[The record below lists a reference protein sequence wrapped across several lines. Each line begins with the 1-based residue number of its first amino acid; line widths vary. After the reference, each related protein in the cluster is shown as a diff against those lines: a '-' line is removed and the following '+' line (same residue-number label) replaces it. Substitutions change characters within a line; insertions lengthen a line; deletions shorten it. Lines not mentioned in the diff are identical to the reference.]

1 MPAPTATSP
10 SGTAPPSRSS
20 GPWRTGTWRCG
31 WRGASSAAA
40 MPSPGSGRASASAG
54 CWSRWTTRR
63 PTPGAS
69 RSRPNRSRSFRDGP
83 SSRSAPRP
91 RPARLGGDEGP
102 AAGASRAGPR
112 ARARRRAAVVGRSDA
127 GDPHRAA
134 VLGPRAGCSRRTST
148 ASAAWPSATAR
159 RCGCGPATASGSTT
173 ATRSWWRRWRHRRPT
188 TSWSTG
194 RSWHSRG
201 AAAASPA
208 AAAHAAPR
216 PRPGPPQRGGGLPVP
231 VRRAARGRLRPD
243 WPGAAA
249 AQGRAA
255 APAGV
260 SRPPPVHPPSQRRR
274 RGLRAAG
281 LPEGLGGGDR
291 QAGRRAL
298 RARAV
303 RRLAEVQVRHPA
315 GAGDRWL
322 YRPQGVQA
330 RPRRPAAR
338 LLPRRRAGVRRQGRD
353 RLRPGAAR
361 APAAAAGPAGAEPA
375 AVLGGAAAARGGA
388 LGAARAGRPDR
399 LQRMDQRRA
408 ASPSSVP
415 GAPGR
420 QASTRGG
427 TGATAMSDKRS
438 VKVGRRTVEVS
449 NPGKILY
456 PDGITKGDLVDYYRR
471 VAKRMLPHLRG
482 RPVAMERYPD
492 GIDGQRI
499 FQKDAPDYF
508 PDWIERVKVHK
519 EGGSLQQVAC
529 DQAATLVYLANQAC
543 ITPHVF
549 LSRADRLD
557 HPDQLIF
564 DLDPAGDDFE
574 EARLAALA
582 LRDLL
587 RELEL
592 PSFAKTTGGKGLHLT
607 VPLDRRADFD
617 TVRGFARDVADLLAA
632 RQPDRLTTEQRKDK
646 RKGRLYLDAMRNAY
660 AQTAVPPYAA
670 RARPSATVAT
680 PLDWSEVEDRS
691 LRPSSFTI
699 ASALERTGDPWK
711 DLRRHGRSLSRARSR
726 LNALIGEG

>member
-1 MPAPTATSP
+1 
-10 SGTAPPSRSS
+10 
-20 GPWRTGTWRCG
+20 
-31 WRGASSAAA
+31 
-40 MPSPGSGRASASAG
+40 
-54 CWSRWTTRR
+54 
-63 PTPGAS
+63 
-69 RSRPNRSRSFRDGP
+69 
-83 SSRSAPRP
+83 
-91 RPARLGGDEGP
+91 
-102 AAGASRAGPR
+102 
-112 ARARRRAAVVGRSDA
+112 
-127 GDPHRAA
+127 
-134 VLGPRAGCSRRTST
+134 
-148 ASAAWPSATAR
+148 
-159 RCGCGPATASGSTT
+159 
-173 ATRSWWRRWRHRRPT
+173 
-188 TSWSTG
+188 
-194 RSWHSRG
+194 
-201 AAAASPA
+201 
-208 AAAHAAPR
+208 
-216 PRPGPPQRGGGLPVP
+216 
-231 VRRAARGRLRPD
+231 
-243 WPGAAA
+243 
-249 AQGRAA
+249 
-255 APAGV
+255 
-260 SRPPPVHPPSQRRR
+260 
-274 RGLRAAG
+274 
-281 LPEGLGGGDR
+281 
-291 QAGRRAL
+291 
-298 RARAV
+298 
-303 RRLAEVQVRHPA
+303 
-315 GAGDRWL
+315 
-322 YRPQGVQA
+322 
-330 RPRRPAAR
+330 
-338 LLPRRRAGVRRQGRD
+338 
-353 RLRPGAAR
+353 
-361 APAAAAGPAGAEPA
+361 
-375 AVLGGAAAARGGA
+375 
-388 LGAARAGRPDR
+388 
-399 LQRMDQRRA
+399 
-408 ASPSSVP
+408 
-415 GAPGR
+415 
-420 QASTRGG
+420 
-427 TGATAMSDKRS
+427 MSDKQT

-449 NPGKILY
+449 NPGKVLY

-471 VAKRMLPHLRG
+471 VAERMLPHLRG

-499 FQKDAPDYF
+499 FQKDVPDYF

-711 DLRRHGRSLSRARSR
+711 DLRRHGRSLSRARRR